1 VIEITLALTLRVR
14 QIQRELNYRHPMI
27 LLFPNLDTLRLA
39 LTSSIVPADVTI
51 APAAVTF
58 DDQGK
63 IYLESTG
70 NLTKTVIKNL
80 DKIGVK
86 GSKRHAT
93 EAPDEVTCWP
103 QVIPVTRE
111 LGTPSVSNQAPV
123 LFELSDADDLPT
135 LVTEML
141 RLGNDRQGFRWFAAP
156 GESETKRV
164 LLRVIG
170 PPYYTLLRAM
180 DKTAAGTK
188 GTVRAYLERAPRVWV
203 ELGHTHPLANQ
214 IRVADRQLLLIRATR
229 DWLYLDDAAFQDVYD
244 IMHFTL
250 PASPVGWTE
259 TKSPKKMSVPMRLTA
274 GNAADI
280 PELWVLRENAVE
292 QLDILVRDSDDRLT
306 QRLMFAVA
314 RDAKGV
320 RTVVLRTRPSKLAPP
335 PLTLD
340 NAVGFKP
347 FWKLPNLFVP
357 VGRRLH
363 PTLRR
368 DAVRRL
374 LADDP
379 DKVVWL
385 YPDEEGKFIPESVPD
400 GAFRS
405 LEDWVD
411 YVIEAEQ
418 APLAAWIEATRFDF
432 DNFICKDTGGPKPKP
447 DKPEKDPKGKDE
459 DEARGLKG
467 ALPQAKTTGKGKA
480 APARGTTDF
489 LPVQELVK
497 PPSEWKLRR
506 EELEKQFHAVE
517 GGLDSP
523 ERVALWPELAI
534 ASTGM
539 NDKTEAAVCWLNAM
553 WDADPIPPEW
563 IGGWVRSELLVTGG
577 AIRAD
582 EFDKRLAHPAPG
594 QEDTRAVVA
603 SFLWLANQNP
613 VPTWLAARLPDV
625 QTYLEKHEQALPVR
639 AVWLAGYRL
648 SQLSGADVLGLAR
661 VRDRILQRLLEQG
674 LTAEKDL
681 PNFLRYAGHKD
692 SERMRVVRDKAMEL
706 HAAVR
711 KWTAH
716 IPVNLPYVDLLFA
729 FALAKLQETTQAKK
743 LIEDARKE
751 MERPIPTTWQDQKH
765 FDSFV
770 AAVTQNFLFKAF
782 KYRVDQVLSGKPHTG
797 QMSAEL
803 VADFEEITNKGKN
816 GGANNPYVRA
826 DYVINRMREQCRIIE
841 PQERLD
847 PYAFWTK
854 NQDALKK
861 ELAELPTIKAPGKL
875 ADKIRKLYKE
885 GVAGKTTKEV
895 QFLVL
900 HEAVQLSHRVG
911 ESFTVELLQLVP
923 EALASGPTTT
933 PEASD
938 MPKKQGELIERALFM
953 AGHFDRGDLVKKLI
967 DEVSELL
974 RSKTEDARF
983 KLINVVAGQCLRSL
997 KKLGMRDEIDRFL
1010 AKLRNEVVRGATT
1023 AELKKK
1029 YASKPEIWGA
1039 VLQTLLNLAGG
1050 WLTFGLHDQAAPI
1063 LDEARNELLNPNAVK
1078 LGPKEYT
1085 GLAQAYVTAL
1095 GQGPSE
1101 AALSRITELFR
1112 KMDDKK
1118 IPNTFTTAQYYS
1130 RFHLN
1135 LVEDVIRAI
1144 VSDDF
1149 ALGPTGR
1156 KWLDDDEYLV
1166 RKRIHADMRRHLVH
1180 LERGS

>member
-1 VIEITLALTLRVR
+1 
-14 QIQRELNYRHPMI
+14 MI

-39 LTSSIVPADVTI
+39 LTSSIVPAEVTL

-63 IYLESTG
+63 IYLESTAS
-70 NLTKTVIKNL
+70 LTKTVIKNL

-93 EAPDEVTCWP
+93 DSPEDVTCWP
-103 QVIPVTRE
+103 QVLPAARE
-111 LGTPSVSNQAPV
+111 SETPNVSNQAPV

-156 GESETKRV
+156 GDADTKRV

-170 PPYYTLLRAM
+170 PPFYTLLRAM

-188 GTVRAYLERAPRVWV
+188 GTVRAYLERSPRVWV
-203 ELGHTHPLANQ
+203 ELGSTHPLANQ
-214 IRVADRQLLLIRATR
+214 IRVADRQLLLIRAPR
-229 DWLYLDDAAFQDVYD
+229 EWLYLDESAFQDVYD
-244 IMHFTL
+244 IMQFKL
-250 PASPVGWTE
+250 PTTPVAWTE
-259 TKSPKKMSVPMRLTA
+259 AKAPKKMSVPMRLTA

-280 PELWVLRENAVE
+280 PELWVLRDNAVE

-314 RDAKGV
+314 TDVTGN
-320 RTVVLRTRPSKLAPP
+320 RTVVVRTRPSKLVPP
-335 PLTLD
+335 ALPLE
-340 NAVGFKP
+340 NALGFKS

-374 LADDP
+374 LADDA
-379 DKVVWL
+379 DQVVWL
-385 YPDEEGKFIPESVPD
+385 YPDVEGKFIPESVPD
-400 GAFRS
+400 SAFRS

-418 APLAAWIEATRFDF
+418 KPLAAWIEATRFDF
-432 DNFICKDTGGPKPKP
+432 DNFICKDTGGPKKP
-447 DKPEKDPKGKDE
+447 DKPEKDPKARDE
-459 DEARGLKG
+459 DDARGPKSNV
-467 ALPQAKTTGKGKA
+467 PQPKVTGKGKA
-480 APARGTTDF
+480 TTGRATADF
-489 LPVQELVK
+489 LPTQEIVK
-497 PPSEWKLRR
+497 PPSEWKIRR
-506 EELEKQFHAVE
+506 DELEKQFHAIE

-539 NDKTEAAVCWLNAM
+539 GDKTEAAVCWLNAM
-553 WDADPIPPEW
+553 WDTDPIPSEW
-563 IGGWVRSELLVTGG
+563 LGAWVRSELMATSGT
-577 AIRAD
+577 IRAD

-603 SFLWLANQNP
+603 SFLWLAAQNP
-613 VPTWLAARLPDV
+613 VPPWLASRLPAV
-625 QTYLEKHEQALPVR
+625 QSYLEKHEQALPVR

-648 SQLSGADVLGLAR
+648 SQLAGADVLGLAR
-661 VRDRILQRLLEQG
+661 VRDRVLQRLLEQG

-681 PNFLRYAGHKD
+681 PHFLRYAGHKD
-692 SERMRVVRDKAMEL
+692 AERMRAVRDKAMEL

-711 KWTAH
+711 KWTENNAEAQKSDSLRR
-716 IPVNLPYVDLLFA
+716 NLPYIDLLFA
-729 FALAKLQETTQAKK
+729 FALAKLGESTPAKK
-743 LIEDARKE
+743 LVEDARKVLE
-751 MERPIPTTWQDQKH
+751 QPIPVGKTTQDDQKVQ
-765 FDSFV
+765 S
-770 AAVTQNFLFKAF
+770 AVVGNYLFKAF
-782 KYRVDQVLSGKPHTG
+782 KYRVEQALAGKPHTG
-797 QMSAEL
+797 QLSSEL
-803 VADFEEITNKGKN
+803 VDELDDIHKRSGTGP
-816 GGANNPYVRA
+816 ANNPLKLA
-826 DYVINRMREQCRIIE
+826 HYVIERMRDQSHILE

-847 PYAFWTK
+847 PYAYWTK
-854 NQDALKK
+854 TQDALKK
-861 ELAELPTIKAPGKL
+861 ELAELPTIKDPAKL
-875 ADKIRKLYKE
+875 ADKVRKLYKE

-900 HEAVQLSHRVG
+900 HEAVPLSHRVG
-911 ESFTVELLQLVP
+911 ESFTVELLQYVP
-923 EALASGPTTT
+923 VVLASGPATNA
-933 PEASD
+933 PESPD
-938 MPKKQGELIERALFM
+938 MPKKQGELIVRALFI
-953 AGHFDRGDLVKKLI
+953 AGHFDRGDLVKKLV

-974 RSKTEDARF
+974 RTKSDDARF

-1010 AKLRNEVVRGATT
+1010 AKLRNEVLRGATT

-1029 YASKPEIWGA
+1029 YAAKPEMWGS
-1039 VLQTLLNLAGG
+1039 VLQTMLNLAAG
-1050 WLTFGLHDQAAPI
+1050 WLTFGLHEQAAPI
-1063 LDEARNELLNPNAVK
+1063 LAEAHNELLNPNAVK
-1078 LGPKEYT
+1078 LPAKEYT
-1085 GLAQAYVTAL
+1085 ELARTYVSAL
-1095 GQGPSE
+1095 SQGPSE
-1101 AALSRITELFR
+1101 TGLARITELFR

-1118 IPNTFTTAQYYS
+1118 ITNTFTTAQYYS

-1166 RKRIHADMRRHLVH
+1166 RKRIHADMRRHLIH
-1180 LERGS
+1180 LERGT